1 MCQLNH
7 KWVVKD
13 LNSLGI
19 KLDLSYLIKNTSLSF
34 GGGYRAFGNEALES
48 TLSTSTK
55 PKTETS
61 MATLH

>member
-1 MCQLNH
+1 M
-7 KWVVKD
+7 
-13 LNSLGI
+13 
-19 KLDLSYLIKNTSLSF
+19 SLSF
-34 GGGYRAFGNEALES
+34 DGGYRAFGNEALES